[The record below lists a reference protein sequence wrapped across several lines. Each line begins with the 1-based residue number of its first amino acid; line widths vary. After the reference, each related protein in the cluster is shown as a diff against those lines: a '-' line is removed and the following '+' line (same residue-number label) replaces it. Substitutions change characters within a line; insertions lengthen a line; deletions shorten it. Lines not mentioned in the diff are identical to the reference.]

1 MKKHSLMVKL
11 TLLFL
16 STGLVLFAILNIIGT
31 DAVKIS
37 KLKNTKHNLYEDAT
51 KFLSDYVMEYY
62 SRNNSNYVE
71 LVNQIRLLDEMHG
84 TRVWM
89 VSNKGIVVT
98 DSEKN
103 SECSAVGIDLI
114 GKNPKFLEQ
123 VFQEEVYFPEIMEES
138 LLCTI
143 LPVIHKYENKGYL
156 VMSVPMSQVEEE
168 RLTYGGFVVG
178 VFLCFLLV
186 IGILLF
192 FIYRLVELPTK
203 KITEIATQFSKGIF
217 KETLELD
224 GTTEFGQLGQAVQEI
239 GDRLKNADDRQRK
252 FVSNVSHDFRSP
264 LTSIKGYVEAM
275 KDGTIPVELQ
285 EKYLDI
291 IIFET
296 ERLNKLTSNLLELN
310 SFEDNGIV
318 LCKSQFDINQMIK
331 QIAISFEG
339 IFKNKN
345 MILNLIFSQKEQL
358 VYADMDK
365 IQRVLYNLI
374 DNAVKFSHSN
384 SAVYITT
391 EEKGNKVIVK
401 VSDKGIGIPKES
413 IDKIWDRF
421 YKTDLSRGKDKKGT
435 GLGLSIVKEIIVAH
449 EEDISVNS
457 IENVGTE
464 FIFSLSKVVQ

>member
-168 RLTYGGFVVG
+168 RLTYGGFVFG

-203 KITEIATQFSKGIF
+203 KITEVATQFSKGIF

-224 GTTEFGQLGQAVQEI
+224 
-239 GDRLKNADDRQRK
+239 
-252 FVSNVSHDFRSP
+252 
-264 LTSIKGYVEAM
+264 
-275 KDGTIPVELQ
+275 
-285 EKYLDI
+285 
-291 IIFET
+291 
-296 ERLNKLTSNLLELN
+296 
-310 SFEDNGIV
+310 
-318 LCKSQFDINQMIK
+318 
-331 QIAISFEG
+331 
-339 IFKNKN
+339 
-345 MILNLIFSQKEQL
+345 
-358 VYADMDK
+358 
-365 IQRVLYNLI
+365 
-374 DNAVKFSHSN
+374 
-384 SAVYITT
+384 
-391 EEKGNKVIVK
+391 
-401 VSDKGIGIPKES
+401 
-413 IDKIWDRF
+413 
-421 YKTDLSRGKDKKGT
+421 
-435 GLGLSIVKEIIVAH
+435 
-449 EEDISVNS
+449 
-457 IENVGTE
+457 
-464 FIFSLSKVVQ
+464 